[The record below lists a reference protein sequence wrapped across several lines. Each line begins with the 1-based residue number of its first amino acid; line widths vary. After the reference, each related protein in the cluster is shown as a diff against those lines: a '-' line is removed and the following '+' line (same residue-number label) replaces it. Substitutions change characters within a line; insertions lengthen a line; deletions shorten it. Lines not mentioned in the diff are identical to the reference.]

1 VTSPPRR
8 RYDNGPRDN
17 KHQVAPNYAVCGRDS
32 QPASAS
38 RGAALVSCDVVDSML
53 RGRRLD
59 LAAAAAA
66 ADDDDDD
73 DDDDATSSRNNET
86 TRTAVRPWLL
96 HRCDH

>member
-1 VTSPPRR
+1 MTSPTRR

-17 KHQVAPNYAVCGRDS
+17 KHHVPNYAVCGRDL

-38 RGAALVSCDVVDSML
+38 CSAALASCDVVDSML

-66 ADDDDDD
+66 AADHDDDDDG
-73 DDDDATSSRNNET
+73 DDATSSRHKEM

-96 HRCDH
+96 HSCDH